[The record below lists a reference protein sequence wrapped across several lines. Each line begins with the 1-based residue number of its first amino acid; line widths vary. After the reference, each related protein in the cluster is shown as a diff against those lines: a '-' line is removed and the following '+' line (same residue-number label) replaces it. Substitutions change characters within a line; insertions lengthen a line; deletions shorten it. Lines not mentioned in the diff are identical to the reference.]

1 MNNDIY
7 SYDGTSAVYRP
18 KNMTPDELTQAYWE
32 LYSELFTIKSII
44 KRNILRKEM
53 LKTPA
58 RCIFNMGVNLY
69 YREQI
74 KRSITPNI
82 F

>member
-32 LYSELFTIKSII
+32 ALQRAVYDKVYNKEKY
-44 KRNILRKEM
+44 LRKEM
-53 LKTPA
+53 RRPT

-74 KRSITPNI
+74 KRSITPNL